1 MPQFRDINDQIY
13 MSLIPVLILSLILVW
28 LLILTFVLVKISNRP
43 ARENIVTSSKGFRM
57 GLVKFSPFED
67 TGGDQSFVI
76 SLLDGGGSGILVT
89 SLHARGVT
97 RLYAKKVTIGKN
109 DASLSLEEKE
119 ALRKAV
125 ES

>member
-1 MPQFRDINDQIY
+1 MT
-13 MSLIPVLILSLILVW
+13 LIPILVLSLILVW
-28 LLILTFVLVKISNRP
+28 LVILTFVLVKVTNRP
-43 ARENIVTSSKGFRM
+43 LKQNVITSSRGFRM
-57 GLVKFSPFED
+57 SLVKFSPFSD

-97 RLYAKKVTIGKN
+97 RLYAKKVTIGKT
-109 DASLSLEEKE
+109 DDSLSHEEKE
-119 ALRKAV
+119 ALRKAM

>member
-1 MPQFRDINDQIY
+1 MNLFFSIA
-13 MSLIPVLILSLILVW
+13 ILVLFSL
-28 LLILTFVLVKISNRP
+28 LLIIAVLLYKILKRP
-43 ARENIVTSSKGFRM
+43 PLKNVVTSSKGFRM
-57 GLVKFSPFED
+57 SLVKFSPFSD

-76 SLLDGGGSGILVT
+76 SLLDGVGNGILIT

-97 RLYAKKVTIGKN
+97 RLYAKKVTIGKT

-119 ALRKAV
+119 ALKKAQ

>member
-1 MPQFRDINDQIY
+1 MT
-13 MSLIPVLILSLILVW
+13 LIPILILSLIVIW
-28 LLILTFVLVKISNRP
+28 LIILTFVLVKVTNRAP
-43 ARENIVTSSKGFRM
+43 VKNVVTSSKGFRM
-57 GLVKFSPFED
+57 SLVKFSPFSD

-97 RLYAKKVTIGKN
+97 RLYAKKVTVGKT
-109 DASLSLEEKE
+109 DTSLSLEEKE
-119 ALRKAV
+119 ALKTAL